1 MQRQACPKKVAN
13 YHNILS
19 PRGDCH
25 HPCTA
30 TRLCPPSTPTANGTL
45 SISLSISTEICNTGG
60 ESPRQFPG
68 QWGEARS
75 EAFDGESSRLRGRR
89 VTEQACDTRRPI
101 GVFDSGLGGLTVV
114 RALQRR
120 LTDERLIYLGDTAR
134 VPYGTKSA
142 ETVVR
147 YAVQVAD
154 FLRAHHVKYIVVAC
168 NTASAHALSALED
181 LLPVP
186 VMGVIEPGAS
196 LAARR
201 TQGGSVGVLGT
212 LGTVESGA
220 YTRAMQRIRPELSV
234 FSQACPLLVPLAEE
248 GWIDHPVTR
257 QVVRHYLMALQSHT
271 PDVDTLVLGCTHY
284 PLLRD
289 AISRQADEVFG
300 HSVTLVD
307 SAEAVADAVGHDLEQ
322 RGLLG
327 AQREGRDRYFF
338 SDVNRFSDVAGLFLG
353 RSIPE
358 AERADL

>member
-1 MQRQACPKKVAN
+1 M
-13 YHNILS
+13 
-19 PRGDCH
+19 
-25 HPCTA
+25 
-30 TRLCPPSTPTANGTL
+30 
-45 SISLSISTEICNTGG
+45 
-60 ESPRQFPG
+60 
-68 QWGEARS
+68 
-75 EAFDGESSRLRGRR
+75 
-89 VTEQACDTRRPI
+89 TEQAHDTRRPV

-114 RALQRR
+114 RALKQK
-120 LTDERLIYLGDTAR
+120 LPEERLIYLGDTAR

-186 VMGVIEPGAS
+186 VMGVVEPGAR
-196 LAARR
+196 LAAQRSH
-201 TQGGSVGVLGT
+201 GGAVGVLGT

-220 YTRAMQRIRPELSV
+220 YQRAMQRIRPELSV

-248 GWIDHPVTR
+248 GWLDHPVTR
-257 QVVRHYLMALQSHT
+257 QVIRHYLMALQTHA
-271 PDVDTLVLGCTHY
+271 PNVDTLVLGCTHY
-284 PLLRD
+284 PLLSD
-289 AISRQADEVFG
+289 AISRQAAEVFS

-307 SAEAVADAVGHDLEQ
+307 SAEAVAEAVAEDLMRREM
-322 RGLLG
+322 RG
-327 AQREGRDRYFF
+327 AQGEGQDRYFF
-338 SDVNRFSDVAGLFLG
+338 SDVNRFADVAELFLG